1 MNLDSHRQK
10 MLAEE
15 RLIEQAKKQSFET
28 ALFESANLKA
38 VKVKKLP
45 SKLKNIGD
53 KFADTYDD
61 IYRYLEKIGGADM
74 WLNIALSEARLLG
87 LGRSKYWLLMIQ
99 MVEDGL
105 VTTDHD
111 LIECKENI
119 ELDDWWG
126 FSESKAVAL
135 QDHLAADLLNNIKR
149 IIKENTFIRKY
160 AGTWHDIESELPSAI
175 QYALALHEMV
185 ATDEMIRLGETKNAF
200 NSLYQ
205 VTKILAVIDDEWG
218 TLNSRLNQQYEGRKK
233 KREQLESDPI
243 QLSKNQIKS
252 FWDDWQ
258 KNPQAK
264 YHGKASEFA
273 IAMRKKFPN
282 ITGDRTITEWCTKWK
297 KSLKINKK

>member
-1 MNLDSHRQK
+1 
-10 MLAEE
+10 MLVEE
-15 RLIEQAKKQSFET
+15 RLIEKTKKQAFEI
-28 ALFESANLKA
+28 ALFEPINLKS

-53 KFADTYDD
+53 KFSDEYDG
-61 IYRYLEKIGGADM
+61 ICGYLDKIGGADA

-87 LGRSKYWLLMIQ
+87 IARKKYWLLMTQ
-99 MVEDGL
+99 LVESGL

-111 LIECKENI
+111 LIECRENI
-119 ELDDWWG
+119 EVDDWWG
-126 FSESKAVAL
+126 FSDSKGAAL
-135 QDHLAADLLNNIKR
+135 QGHLEADLSSNIKR
-149 IIKENTFIRKY
+149 IIKENQFIKKY
-160 AGTWHDIESELPSAI
+160 AGIWHDIESELPSAI

-185 ATDEMIRLGETKNAF
+185 AADEMVRFGETKNAF

-205 VTKILAVIDDEWG
+205 VTKILASQEDEWG

-233 KREQLESDPI
+233 KREQLESNPI

-282 ITGDRTITEWCTKWK
+282 ITGDRTVTEWCTKWK